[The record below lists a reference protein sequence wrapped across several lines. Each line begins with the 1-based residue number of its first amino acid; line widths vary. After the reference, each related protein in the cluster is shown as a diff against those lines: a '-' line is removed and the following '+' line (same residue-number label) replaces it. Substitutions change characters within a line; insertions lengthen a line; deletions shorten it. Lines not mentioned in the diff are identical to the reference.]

1 MEYWWLGTHRIGKI
15 DCESPNAGRAGYIN
29 VCDECS
35 KNRSVLTTQGS
46 EGAVVGRKVL
56 CASRCFLSACR
67 LIRAVLADVGY
78 KCLRGQG
85 ANRRLRF
92 QLSRLRALSTSPS
105 CATWRSTIF
114 RFQLSRLRALSTP
127 VRGGRKRT
135 TTGPISA
142 LSPPGVEHKLTQQR
156 LTKTTRPI
164 SALSPPGVEHSRR
177 QRRTDTSAAPISALS
192 PPGVEHN

>member
-1 MEYWWLGTHRIGKI
+1 
-15 DCESPNAGRAGYIN
+15 
-29 VCDECS
+29 
-35 KNRSVLTTQGS
+35 
-46 EGAVVGRKVL
+46 
-56 CASRCFLSACR
+56 
-67 LIRAVLADVGY
+67 
-78 KCLRGQG
+78 
-85 ANRRLRF
+85 
-92 QLSRLRALSTSPS
+92 LSTSPS